1 MDLDANVF
9 SEKVQIDLQKQIPM
23 NKCVR
28 WEKFQIAC
36 AGQNNNQ
43 KVLVL

>member
-28 WEKFQIAC
+28 WEKFQIVQDRTIKKC
-36 AGQNNNQ
+36 
-43 KVLVL
+43 

>member
-23 NKCVR
+23 NKCVW
-28 WEKFQIAC
+28 WEKFQIVQDRTTIEKC
-36 AGQNNNQ
+36 
-43 KVLVL
+43 